1 MTTNTTTNSNI
12 DNFIDRIE
20 TTSYQHRQ
28 HDDENT
34 SLLSSLE
41 GGSTNN
47 GPSNA
52 RQQRHQQHD
61 PPKWHSHS
69 HNHSTNNGNYGS
81 GVGRQQHR
89 KNTSTQQQY
98 RSNSRSPASSTPNG
112 SLSHQYR
119 RLASPPFSIQRS
131 IHLCAIAAI
140 LVLCSLAAG
149 MFYGK
154 YRPFVM
160 DEQNTTIELQGMG
173 KPSSLHAAYYE
184 QPKTQSSTSTT
195 TTSPSKYSHAQYF
208 GFQIYTGGAP
218 AFIPE
223 THVANDVDA
232 EDIIVTTTATT
243 NSSSSSNSTIRFV
256 PNPECK
262 GMPYGEVVLETDPLL
277 MCYLGH
283 RDALHDVSQRM
294 QIMRDAVETAYQHSD
309 HSNSTLKIFV
319 APEFYWRGRHA
330 GAYEFVTLDRVFSG
344 KCQGPICAILTGLES
359 IVEDA
364 RFKDWFFLFGTI
376 IATQKMPS
384 ENEYQHLFYNFAPLY
399 KGFDPTQIDPRMPV
413 GKRFLLPKRYVSDS
427 DFLREPNLN
436 KNVEFKQGWKEL
448 LGSEQN
454 QPLQNDPLYV
464 PHLRYDDHLFD
475 EYKLALQD
483 DAGYSM
489 IEFDWLQIDGV
500 TMTLEICFDHLKK
513 TALNTYLGDMI
524 KGRVTRIPSSS
535 DEFGLQYIPIPI
547 HQAQI
552 GVVSSAGMTVNA
564 NSMALVEN
572 GTLFLQDGMTN
583 ASSFQ
588 YIDHE
593 MWMTCDQAVQFEGG
607 TEAVQRRAVVS
618 NTDVN
623 FLYQVLDPIQK
634 VPVYSSSEWKAKLAK
649 VFTTEQYAPH
659 LVVHEPVTL
668 HFPNYHS

>member
-1 MTTNTTTNSNI
+1 MTTNTTTNCNI
-12 DNFIDRIE
+12 DNSIDSQIE
-20 TTSYQHRQ
+20 MHQHH

-41 GGSTNN
+41 DGSTNNN
-47 GPSNA
+47 GPSNT
-52 RQQRHQQHD
+52 RTQNQQH
-61 PPKWHSHS
+61 PPKRHSHS
-69 HNHSTNNGNYGS
+69 YHHSHNNNGCYGS
-81 GVGRQQHR
+81 DGRQQHY
-89 KNTSTQQQY
+89 KST
-98 RSNSRSPASSTPNG
+98 RSNSRSPAPSTPNG

-131 IHLCAIAAI
+131 IQLCAIAAI

-154 YRPFVM
+154 YRPFVV
-160 DEQNTTIELQGMG
+160 DEQNPTIELQGMG

-184 QPKTQSSTSTT
+184 QPQTQSSTSTT

-223 THVANDVDA
+223 THVATDDDA
-232 EDIIVTTTATT
+232 SDIVVTT

-262 GMPYGEVVLETDPLL
+262 GMAYGEVVLETDPLL

-294 QIMRDAVETAYQHSD
+294 QIMRDAVETAYQQAD

-344 KCQGPICAILTGLES
+344 KCQGPICAILSGLES

-364 RFKDWFFLFGTI
+364 RFQDWFFLFGTI

-399 KGFDPTQIDPRMPV
+399 KGFDPTQIDPGLPV

-448 LGSEQN
+448 LGSQQN
-454 QPLQNDPLYV
+454 QPQQNDPLYV

-607 TEAVQRRAVVS
+607 TEAVQRRAVVT